1 MCYLSFDYNIRPSHT
16 ELEGHSFHLIL
27 LTQKTWPHKVWDYK
41 GLSTW
46 RKPARL
52 FPSTLSSCWKY
63 KQTEDSSQSVFKRG
77 LNFNLYLNYF
87 LIKYSRYQKP
97 LFSWFRNHK
106 SQEENAKLPELGM
119 TTDAHGVYYKAH
131 SDVNSLQSSENNL
144 KQTSTVGLQGS
155 RVLLSRSIRHL
166 LRKHSPWVLS
176 EILHVGGCLLINT
189 KLIDHRKRKGYRRCL
204 RYIYIDSIASQDRPS
219 SHYSGMLFS
228 FFYDTESMPHLSN
241 NLIWKQIWVCGSC
254 FFSPQWNQA
263 TCKRS
268 FEINLITWCLLG

>member
-46 RKPARL
+46 RKPAQL
-52 FPSTLSSCWKY
+52 FPSTLSSCWRY

-106 SQEENAKLPELGM
+106 SQEENAKLPELLVWPQTHTALITRPILM
-119 TTDAHGVYYKAH
+119 WTPCKAVKITSNRPAQWVYRVPVFFWADLLDICCA
-131 SDVNSLQSSENNL
+131 SIPRECWVSL
-144 KQTSTVGLQGS
+144 
-155 RVLLSRSIRHL
+155 HM
-166 LRKHSPWVLS
+166 
-176 EILHVGGCLLINT
+176 GGCFLINT

-219 SHYSGMLFS
+219 SHYSRMLFS
-228 FFYDTESMPHLSN
+228 MTLSPCLICQITSFGSKFEFVVNVFFPPVESSN
-241 NLIWKQIWVCGSC
+241 L
-254 FFSPQWNQA
+254 
-263 TCKRS
+263 
-268 FEINLITWCLLG
+268 

>member
-1 MCYLSFDYNIRPSHT
+1 MSRSVLSVIWLHIRPSHT

-41 GLSTW
+41 GLLTW

-52 FPSTLSSCWKY
+52 FPSTLSSCWRY

-119 TTDAHGVYYKAH
+119 TTDTHGVYYKAH

-155 RVLLSRSIRHL
+155 CVLLSRSIRHL

-204 RYIYIDSIASQDRPS
+204 RYIYIDSIASQERPS

-228 FFYDTESMPHLSN
+228 TTLSPC
-241 NLIWKQIWVCGSC
+241 LICQITSFGSK
-254 FFSPQWNQA
+254 FEFVVHVFSPQWYQA
-263 TCKRS
+263 TYKRS
-268 FEINLITWCLLG
+268 FEINLITWCFLG